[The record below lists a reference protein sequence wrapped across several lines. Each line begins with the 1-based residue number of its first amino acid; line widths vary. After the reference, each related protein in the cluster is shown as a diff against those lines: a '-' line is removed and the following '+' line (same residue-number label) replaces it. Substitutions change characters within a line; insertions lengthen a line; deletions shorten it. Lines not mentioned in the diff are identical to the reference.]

1 MATAASLVLGLAYV
15 ILWAGKPAGPFVTWL
30 APSDLWGTYLA
41 SVALVHG
48 HLSAAYGAY
57 PGILLIFAPAAA
69 IGSALHLE
77 VGPQFSAVAA
87 PNGWLLIGPVE
98 LLVASVPLFSCDAI
112 AERFGVPRAR
122 RYALALFEA
131 VVLANLTIKWG
142 HPEDALAVGL
152 VLYAALEADRGR
164 WRRGG
169 WLLGVALVV
178 QPLALL
184 AVPAL
189 ATAAAVA
196 GWRRLADLA
205 VRTIL
210 PGVVALGPAL
220 LADWHQ
226 LSYWLTRQ
234 PNYPDFNHYT
244 PWTSLSPSLT
254 YQGYRAVAGGPGRL
268 YALVSVAVLSV
279 LIVRG
284 RPRLDR
290 IVLALGVAYLAR
302 VAFESVLD
310 SYYVWPVLT
319 VAILLASRKG
329 WPRLVATF
337 AIAVVATWFSN
348 ADWQGIWPWWSIMM
362 VLLVVVL
369 AAAWPGRDRAQPA
382 VHPGTEAAL
391 APAASV
397 DERRLAPEPM
407 GADR

>member
-1 MATAASLVLGLAYV
+1 M
-15 ILWAGKPAGPFVTWL
+15 
-30 APSDLWGTYLA
+30 
-41 SVALVHG
+41 
-48 HLSAAYGAY
+48 
-57 PGILLIFAPAAA
+57 
-69 IGSALHLE
+69 
-77 VGPQFSAVAA
+77 
-87 PNGWLLIGPVE
+87 
-98 LLVASVPLFSCDAI
+98 
-112 AERFGVPRAR
+112 
-122 RYALALFEA
+122 
-131 VVLANLTIKWG
+131 LANLTIKWG

-152 VLYAALEADRGR
+152 VLYARARGR
-164 WRRGG
+164 SWSMAPRWLAPRRRPGRPAPRPLGGAGAGDGGSGRGVATAGRSGGPDHPPRGG
-169 WLLGVALVV
+169 RA
-178 QPLALL
+178 
-184 AVPAL
+184 
-189 ATAAAVA
+189 
-196 GWRRLADLA
+196 R
-205 VRTIL
+205 
-210 PGVVALGPAL
+210 PAL

-369 AAAWPGRDRAQPA
+369 AAAWPGRDRASRRSIPA
-382 VHPGTEAAL
+382 RRPPSPRRRRSTNVAWRPSRWEWTGDSLAGGCATTSIGGLWPPPSSASASPRGGGASTSGPEAGTCRWPWPRSWATKGGSTPSTAIPRARDEVASAAAAFSQVL
-391 APAASV
+391 AITQAG
-397 DERRLAPEPM
+397 RT
-407 GADR
+407 